1 MSYLFDELKGKKEGA
16 PIEDKILLMGL
27 QQAGKTAIKD
37 VVFFGKDPESVENY
51 MATIHYERQFIDE
64 EKKSLII
71 DAGGQESYWNEA
83 VTHFRHLVFSN
94 VKLLLWVVD
103 MTRDDLFEESE
114 RRFSFTIRQFKKENP
129 DGYIAVLCHKVDLIS
144 PEELVPL
151 LERVKKEFS
160 DSKFKIRF
168 EATSIYY
175 KDSLKELIN
184 QLMKEANLNTKRFEL
199 ITNIGQK
206 VEQSDEFQ
214 KYVVEHRD
222 DPRIRQLMEF
232 LNPEP
237 QRVLPSFGEKT
248 IEIDLSEYKIIEI
261 VLIDKATYSPITGIS
276 SREVADVEQ
285 TMDYIIALQEFKDAL
300 KNKPTDDDST
310 ISIVTSSSGKVHGM
324 IVDLVSKFLLIT
336 SFYPIT
342 LEKTQIF
349 YELIRKFAKSLEPS
363 QKMVAPTK
371 ASAKPK
377 VEPPL
382 ATKSASEPTKIPAEK
397 AKPSIT
403 TTAKVIEPT
412 LQPPIVKQPEK
423 PPVKDAPE
431 ITIEPPKMKTPPSL
445 PSIKATETSSPQI
458 SPPITTA
465 PVEEPVE
472 KMEIEIKEKPLEE
485 KSMFSFLNKLR
496 SEELIDDGKLPEE
509 VEEEKVE
516 FVEEPSHPAPIVQKQ
531 QLIPEEPTNTMAET
545 IEEPIQEASVS
556 VKEEEKE
563 EVQPVEAKP
572 KSRFLQRLREEG
584 RRYLIRQVE
593 IKKAKEKAEEKLE
606 MSEEEVQEMADFLV
620 KAQSSSGENK

>member
-37 VVFFGKDPESVENY
+37 VVFFGKDPELVENY
-51 MATIHYERQFIDE
+51 IATIHYERQLIDK
-64 EKKSLII
+64 EKKSLIT
-71 DAGGQESYWNEA
+71 DADGQESYWNEA
-83 VTHFRHLVFSN
+83 VTHFRHLIFSN

-103 MTRDDLFEESE
+103 MTREDLFEESE

-151 LERVKKEFS
+151 LERVKNEFS
-160 DSKFKIRF
+160 DPKFKIRF

-206 VEQSDEFQ
+206 VKQSDEFQ

-222 DPRIRQLMEF
+222 DPRIKQLMAF
-232 LNPEP
+232 LTPKP
-237 QRVLPSFGEKT
+237 QRVLPSFGERT

-276 SREVADVEQ
+276 SYEVADVEQ

-349 YELIRKFAKSLEPS
+349 YELIRKFAKSLDPS
-363 QKMVAPTK
+363 QKDKAPTK
-371 ASAKPK
+371 VSTKPK
-377 VEPPL
+377 VEPPI
-382 ATKSASEPTKIPAEK
+382 ATKTRKELVKISADK
-397 AKPSIT
+397 AKSSIT
-403 TTAKVIEPT
+403 SSAEITKSTI
-412 LQPPIVKQPEK
+412 QPPIVEPEK
-423 PPVKDAPE
+423 VPGKDMAE
-431 ITIEPPKMKTPPSL
+431 ITTEPLEIKTSPSL
-445 PSIKATETSSPQI
+445 PSTESLDTPPLQI

-465 PVEEPVE
+465 SNEEPTK

-496 SEELIDDGKLPEE
+496 TEELIEEGKLPEE
-509 VEEEKVE
+509 EEEKEKLVKE
-516 FVEEPSHPAPIVQKQ
+516 SSHPPPIVQKQ
-531 QLIPEEPTNTMAET
+531 QLIPEEPASNVQET
-545 IEEPIQEASVS
+545 KVEPIQEISIV
-556 VKEEEKE
+556 VKEEEEVPHE
-563 EVQPVEAKP
+563 EPKP
-572 KSRFLQRLREEG
+572 KSRFLQRLREEEQ
-584 RRYLIRQVE
+584 RYLIRQVE

-606 MSEEEVQEMADFLV
+606 MTEEEVQEMADFLV

>member
-37 VVFFGKDPESVENY
+37 VVFFGKDPELVENY
-51 MATIHYERQFIDE
+51 IATIHYERQLIDK
-64 EKKSLII
+64 EKKNLIT
-71 DAGGQESYWNEA
+71 DADGQESYWNEA
-83 VTHFRHLVFSN
+83 VTHFRHLIFSN

-103 MTRDDLFEESE
+103 MTREDLFEESE

-151 LERVKKEFS
+151 LERVKNEFS
-160 DSKFKIRF
+160 DPKFKIRF

-206 VEQSDEFQ
+206 VKQSDEFQ

-222 DPRIRQLMEF
+222 DPRIKQLMAF
-232 LNPEP
+232 LTPKP
-237 QRVLPSFGEKT
+237 QRVLPSFGERT

-276 SREVADVEQ
+276 SYEVADVEQ

-349 YELIRKFAKSLEPS
+349 YELIRKFAKSLDPS
-363 QKMVAPTK
+363 QKDKAPTK
-371 ASAKPK
+371 VSTKPK
-377 VEPPL
+377 VEPPI
-382 ATKSASEPTKIPAEK
+382 ATKTRKELVKISADK
-397 AKPSIT
+397 AKSSIT
-403 TTAKVIEPT
+403 SSAEITKSTI
-412 LQPPIVKQPEK
+412 QPPIVEPEK
-423 PPVKDAPE
+423 VPGKDMAE
-431 ITIEPPKMKTPPSL
+431 ITTEPLEIKTSPSL
-445 PSIKATETSSPQI
+445 PSTESLDTPPLQI

-465 PVEEPVE
+465 SNEEPTK

-496 SEELIDDGKLPEE
+496 TEELIEEGKLPEE
-509 VEEEKVE
+509 EEEKEKLVKE
-516 FVEEPSHPAPIVQKQ
+516 SSHPPPIVQKQ
-531 QLIPEEPTNTMAET
+531 QLIPEEPASNVQET
-545 IEEPIQEASVS
+545 KVEPIQEISIV
-556 VKEEEKE
+556 VKEEEEVPHE
-563 EVQPVEAKP
+563 EPKP
-572 KSRFLQRLREEG
+572 KSRFLQRLREEEQ
-584 RRYLIRQVE
+584 RYLIRQVE

-606 MSEEEVQEMADFLV
+606 MTEEEVQEMADFLV

>member
-1 MSYLFDELKGKKEGA
+1 LSYLFDELKGKKEGA

-37 VVFFGKDPESVENY
+37 VVFFGKDPELVENY
-51 MATIHYERQFIDE
+51 IATIHYERQLIDK
-64 EKKSLII
+64 EKKNLIT
-71 DAGGQESYWNEA
+71 DADGQESYWNEA
-83 VTHFRHLVFSN
+83 VTHFRHLIFSN

-103 MTRDDLFEESE
+103 MTREDLFEESE

-151 LERVKKEFS
+151 LERVKNEFS
-160 DSKFKIRF
+160 DPKFKIRF

-206 VEQSDEFQ
+206 VKQSDEFQ

-222 DPRIRQLMEF
+222 DPRIKQLMAF
-232 LNPEP
+232 LTPKP
-237 QRVLPSFGEKT
+237 QRVLPSFGERT

-276 SREVADVEQ
+276 SYEVADVEQ

-349 YELIRKFAKSLEPS
+349 YELIRKFAKSLDPS
-363 QKMVAPTK
+363 QKDKAPTK
-371 ASAKPK
+371 VSTKPK
-377 VEPPL
+377 VEPPI
-382 ATKSASEPTKIPAEK
+382 ATKTRKELVKISADK
-397 AKPSIT
+397 AKSSIT
-403 TTAKVIEPT
+403 SSAEITKSTI
-412 LQPPIVKQPEK
+412 QPPIVEPEK
-423 PPVKDAPE
+423 VPGKDMAE
-431 ITIEPPKMKTPPSL
+431 ITTEPLEIKTSPSL
-445 PSIKATETSSPQI
+445 PSTESLDTPPLQI

-465 PVEEPVE
+465 SNEEPTK

-496 SEELIDDGKLPEE
+496 TEELIEEGKLPEE
-509 VEEEKVE
+509 EEEKEKLVKE
-516 FVEEPSHPAPIVQKQ
+516 SSHPPPIVQKQ
-531 QLIPEEPTNTMAET
+531 QLIPEEPASNVQET
-545 IEEPIQEASVS
+545 KVEPIQEISIV
-556 VKEEEKE
+556 VKEEEEVPHE
-563 EVQPVEAKP
+563 EPKP
-572 KSRFLQRLREEG
+572 KSRFLQRLREEEQ
-584 RRYLIRQVE
+584 RYLIRQVE

-606 MSEEEVQEMADFLV
+606 MTEEEVQEMADFLV